1 MKKAYALIAILCSV
15 LGGNVS
21 AQLYGN
27 EWINYSQSYY
37 KLKITQEGIY
47 RVDSTYL
54 RNAGIPVSWLADHT
68 KLQLFHNGVEQ
79 YIYVSDANQ
88 DNVLNQ
94 GDFVEFYGVRNDGSF
109 DAQMY
114 IDQNGNPDPNLQ
126 PNVRYSLYNDTAI
139 YFLTAGAA
147 AGLRVTE
154 INNDTL
160 NFSQPDAPY
169 FTREVFLENTQ
180 GYSTGTIDGN
190 SGTDMDYIEAEG
202 WVDYNI
208 SWSPTNSTNST
219 TNSTTITIWN
229 SSSITFS
236 YKNPAIYTTFW
247 NFS

>member
-1 MKKAYALIAILCSV
+1 MKKAYALIAIFCCV

-47 RVDSTYL
+47 RVDSAYL

-79 YIYVSDANQ
+79 YIYIGDANH
-88 DNVLNQ
+88 DNVLNP
-94 GDFVEFYGVRNDGSF
+94 GDFVEFYPTKNDGSF

-114 IDQNGNPDPNLQ
+114 IDPNGNPNPNLQ
-126 PNVRYSLYNDTAI
+126 PNVHYSLYNDTAI

-154 INNDTL
+154 INDTTGYGTH
-160 NFSQPDAPY
+160 PDAPY
-169 FTREVFLENTQ
+169 FTRESYFENTQ
-180 GYSTGTIDGN
+180 GY
-190 SGTDMDYIEAEG
+190 
-202 WVDYNI
+202 
-208 SWSPTNSTNST
+208 
-219 TNSTTITIWN
+219 
-229 SSSITFS
+229 
-236 YKNPAIYTTFW
+236 
-247 NFS
+247 